1 MEGLEIL
8 KSKIKEAPVTS
19 GVYLFKNKKD
29 QPIYIGKAINIKRRL
44 SNYGQM
50 KNLPRRLQQMVFQT
64 NTIEFELTET
74 ERNALLLEALLIK
87 KFAPRYNIRLKDDK
101 SFPLIK
107 ISADNYPRISKFRNE
122 YNKNDLVFGPF
133 TSAFKTDKVLKILQ
147 KIFQLRSCTNQEFK
161 NRSRPCL
168 LYDIKQCSAPCV
180 GKVNFDDYKHQVK
193 NTIDF
198 FKGNQN
204 DITKDLEKEMLTASK
219 LQKYE
224 RASEIRDSIQ
234 SLNFIIREEIK
245 VGSQDSNYDF
255 ILVNKDKYLSIFISF
270 IRYGRYLGG
279 KMVYISK
286 DDEDFKNIPSL
297 LIQYYIKG
305 FRPKSIICSGKID
318 NFKDLKAIFKEKL
331 EIDLIVKN
339 KKIHGVN
346 NIEKIS
352 KRNLDKEIKKYDQYY
367 DTNSEILNLTQQFF
381 KLKNPIERIE
391 GYDNSFY
398 SNNYAVASYIVF
410 NNEGFSIKDSRTYK
424 FKDFDLKKFGD
435 ADLMKKVFQSRF
447 EDSNKIIPDIILIDG
462 GRPYLKICYDILKK
476 FNLDDKIFLISI
488 SKGHNR
494 DYRFDRYNTLYESN
508 ISLRNQPKIEGFL
521 QKIRDKAHKLSK
533 QNSLKRM
540 SDSIKSSF
548 LDDIKGIGK
557 VKKLKIINYFGSTK
571 ILKQTSKEELLQ
583 IEGVNKVLAQTIMD
597 KINNE

>member
-8 KSKIKEAPVTS
+8 KVKIKEAPITS

-44 SNYGQM
+44 GNYGQI

-64 NTIEFELTET
+64 NSIEFELTET

-107 ISADNYPRISKFRNE
+107 ISSDEYPKISKFRKE

-133 TSAFKTDKVLKILQ
+133 TSALKTDKVLKILQ
-147 KIFQLRSCTNQEFK
+147 KIFKLRSCNNREFQ
-161 NRSRPCL
+161 NRKRPCL

-180 GKVNFDDYKHQVK
+180 GKVNYDEYNKQVVK
-193 NTIDF
+193 TINF

-204 DITKDLEKEMLTASK
+204 SITKDLEKEMLIASK
-219 LQKYE
+219 LLNYE

-245 VGSQDSNYDF
+245 ISSQNSNYDF
-255 ILVNKDKYLSIFISF
+255 IYIQKNKYISIYISF

-279 KMVYISK
+279 KMIYISK
-286 DDEDFKNIPSL
+286 DIENENNISSL
-297 LIQYYIKG
+297 LIQFYING
-305 FRPKSIICSGKID
+305 FRPKNIVCSGKIS
-318 NFKDLKAIFKEKL
+318 NFQDLKYIFKEKL
-331 EIDLIVKN
+331 GINMILKN
-339 KKIHGVN
+339 KNINGINK
-346 NIEKIS
+346 IEKIS
-352 KRNLDKEIKKYDQYY
+352 KNNLDKEIKRYDQFY
-367 DTNSEILNLTQQFF
+367 DSNNEILQLTQKFF
-381 KLKNPIERIE
+381 KIQNPIERIE

-398 SNNYAVASYIVF
+398 TNNYAVASYVVF

-435 ADLMKKVFQSRF
+435 ADLMRKVFYSRF
-447 EDSNKIIPDIILIDG
+447 ENFNKIIPDIILIDG
-462 GRPYLKICYDILKK
+462 GRPYIKICNEILKK
-476 FNLDDKIFLISI
+476 FNLNDKVFIIAI

-494 DYRFDRYNTLYESN
+494 DYRFDKYHTLEESN
-508 ISLRNQPKIEGFL
+508 ISLSSQPKIEGFL

-548 LDDIKGIGK
+548 LDNIKGIGK
-557 VKKLKIINYFGSTK
+557 IKKLRLINYFGSTK
-571 ILKQTSKEELLQ
+571 ELKQTTREELLQ
-583 IEGVNKVLAQTIMD
+583 IEGVNTSVAKAIIE
-597 KINNE
+597 KIKNE

>member
-1 MEGLEIL
+1 MEGLEVL
-8 KSKIKEAPVTS
+8 KIKIKEAPITS

-44 SNYGQM
+44 GNYGQVN
-50 KNLPRRLQQMVFQT
+50 KLPRRLQQMVFQT
-64 NTIEFELTET
+64 NSIEFELTET

-107 ISADNYPRISKFRNE
+107 ISSDEYPRISKFRNE

-133 TSAFKTDKVLKILQ
+133 TSALKTDKVLKILQ
-147 KIFQLRSCTNQEFK
+147 KIFKLRSCTNQEFK

-180 GKVNFDDYKHQVK
+180 GKVSLNEYDKQVNK
-193 NTIDF
+193 TISF
-198 FKGNQN
+198 FKVNQN
-204 DITKDLEKEMLTASK
+204 NITNDLEKEMLIASK
-219 LQKYE
+219 LLKYE

-255 ILVNKDKYLSIFISF
+255 IYINKDKYLSIFISF

-279 KMVYISK
+279 KMIYISK
-286 DDEDFKNIPSL
+286 DKEDEKNISSL
-297 LIQYYIKG
+297 LIQFYISG
-305 FRPKSIICSGKID
+305 FRPQSLICSGAIS
-318 NFKDLKAIFKEKL
+318 NFKDLKIIFKDKL
-331 EIDLIVKN
+331 EINLMLKN
-339 KKIHGVN
+339 KNINGIN

-352 KRNLDKEIKKYDQYY
+352 KNNLYKEIKKYDQFY
-367 DTNSEILNLTQQFF
+367 DTNNEILQLTQKFF
-381 KLKNPIERIE
+381 KIKSPVQRIE

-398 SNNYAVASYIVF
+398 SNNYAVASYVVF
-410 NNEGFSIKDSRTYK
+410 NNEGFDIKESRTYK
-424 FKDFDLKKFGD
+424 FKDLDLKKFGD
-435 ADLMKKVFQSRF
+435 ADLMKKVFLSRF
-447 EDSNKIIPDIILIDG
+447 ENSNKLIPDIILIDG
-462 GRPYLKICYDILKK
+462 GKPYLKICNDILKK
-476 FNLDDKIFLISI
+476 FNLDDQIFLIAI

-494 DYRFDRYNTLYESN
+494 DYKFDKYHTLNGTN
-508 ISLRNQPKIEGFL
+508 ISLTDQPKIEGFL
-521 QKIRDKAHKLSK
+521 QKIRDKAHTLSK
-533 QNSLKRM
+533 KNSLKRM

-548 LDDIKGIGK
+548 LDDVKGIGK
-557 VKKLKIINYFGSTK
+557 VKKLRIINYFGSTK
-571 ILKQTSKEELLQ
+571 ELKQTSMEELLQ
-583 IEGVNKVLAQTIMD
+583 IEGVNKLLAQIIID